1 MKLMSYAPSTFQSQS
16 RVPSVDTM
24 SSRGQHVGGTDG
36 TDHQYRERV
45 AAQYGVSATN
55 KARLKLL
62 VSVHYLLGAAHLAR
76 LVPHLVKY
84 LGVDLE
90 MPLPPTPAPNSFV
103 EYFWLLSLPFTL
115 MAMMAA
121 RKYVVYDRKLW

>member
-1 MKLMSYAPSTFQSQS
+1 MKLTSYTLSTFQSQS
-16 RVPSVDTM
+16 SVDTM

-121 RKYVVYDRKLW
+121 RKYVVYDRMLW

>member
-1 MKLMSYAPSTFQSQS
+1 
-16 RVPSVDTM
+16 M

-36 TDHQYRERV
+36 TDHQFRERV
-45 AAQYGVSATN
+45 ASQYGVSATN
-55 KARLKLL
+55 KSRLKLL

-90 MPLPPTPAPNSFV
+90 MPLPPTPNSFV

-121 RKYVVYDRKLW
+121 RRYVGCVYRISLKREKLNTFLQQNHLAFLERKF

>member
-1 MKLMSYAPSTFQSQS
+1 M
-16 RVPSVDTM
+16 
-24 SSRGQHVGGTDG
+24 GGTDG
-36 TDHQYRERV
+36 TDHQFRERV
-45 AAQYGVSATN
+45 ASQYAVSATN
-55 KARLKLL
+55 KSRLKLL

-121 RKYVVYDRKLW
+121 RRYVGIQHCWIAIASPVRTVLNGDELKSI

>member
-1 MKLMSYAPSTFQSQS
+1 M
-16 RVPSVDTM
+16 
-24 SSRGQHVGGTDG
+24 GGTDG

-115 MAMMAA
+115 LAMMAA
-121 RKYVVYDRKLW
+121 RRYLRLL

>member
-1 MKLMSYAPSTFQSQS
+1 
-16 RVPSVDTM
+16 M

-36 TDHQYRERV
+36 TDHQFRERV
-45 AAQYGVSATN
+45 ASQYGVSATN
-55 KARLKLL
+55 KSRLKLL
-62 VSVHYLLGAAHLAR
+62 VSVHYLLGAAHLVR

-90 MPLPPTPAPNSFV
+90 MPLPPTPAPSSFV

-121 RKYVVYDRKLW
+121 RRYVGCDVANSLKTFKFNDFYNR

>member
-1 MKLMSYAPSTFQSQS
+1 M
-16 RVPSVDTM
+16 
-24 SSRGQHVGGTDG
+24 GGTDG

-76 LVPHLVKY
+76 LGDIQRAVESLTWLRGISVEAAREVLIKY
-84 LGVDLE
+84 LENIEVSLLE
-90 MPLPPTPAPNSFV
+90 RRLMT
-103 EYFWLLSLPFTL
+103 WSLKNPKEG
-115 MAMMAA
+115 
-121 RKYVVYDRKLW
+121 RR